1 MGDGEAH
8 DIHKD
13 MKEEQRGPWLLTLL
27 DGKAWDSVE
36 HMSLEQLATKEGEQR
51 LWQTLQ
57 DRFPEKEQHDI
68 LGEVLGE
75 VFALAAES
83 MKGWTSRVRETF
95 DRCHR
100 KASITFPT
108 EAKGWVALHCA
119 GLSEE
124 QKAIVKAKTQGN
136 LELDKI
142 TAALRSCF
150 PLYKASGKK
159 KITGVYLTENQ
170 EEDHPGEVLDGGASF
185 QDVEAFLADHHQES
199 DPAGEDDLILSEG
212 EAAEALAVSWKDRR
226 KEITKVK
233 QDRQFGSS
241 ARRFRVQV
249 EELKKKT
256 RCRKCGKVGHW
267 QRECTAPS
275 SSKPSDSSGGTQ
287 TAVNYV
293 EQCTTQQSEDV
304 DLLQGPITPQ
314 FVGATEI
321 FTAADGLVSSPGFG
335 IVDSGCG
342 RTLIGESTLKQLT
355 TMIEQK
361 GFGPVQ
367 QYEAANAFRFGNGA
381 VEHSNRAA
389 KIPVGL
395 AGQFGFIDA
404 AIISGQA
411 PLLLGRPTLER
422 LKACIDFSSGLLHI
436 VGQQTPMCTN
446 QAGQLLVNIL
456 QFPEIKPPVAGPS
469 QVTRPQLSK
478 KKVKITL
485 KQKECRCLLAQV
497 RKHETCQKSNIHVAE
512 LFSPPR
518 FCLEAERRGL
528 RGRAFDIKQ
537 GWDLDSPEVQKQVDS
552 ILDEEKPALL
562 IACPPCTN
570 RGGWDKLNRRYRT
583 PLENARLLRRSR
595 AQVRFCLQQIHKQ
608 VKRGGEFMF
617 EHPWG
622 AETWQ
627 DPDMIPLKRKYGIHR
642 VDMCAYDL
650 KCPDTGLPIQKAT
663 GLLQSCSDKA
673 SSHIRTC
680 PGNHTHQHVA
690 GKLTSGQTLS
700 SFVAQYTSCFVK
712 SMCDLFSL
720 KSLDMDAEVLLT
732 ETGNECLAVDAP
744 SEAVEIGP
752 ADAETAEAET
762 PSPAVLSALKRLHT
776 NLGHPST
783 REFLR
788 VLKHSKA
795 SQEAINAAKNFQ
807 CSVCDNNRQ
816 PTSALP
822 AKTTRVQQFN
832 QKVGLDIKYLDGWQ
846 PNQQVPCV
854 SIVDHATSMHVMV
867 PIFRR
872 ETGEILK
879 GVLRDSWLMWAGPP
893 EVLEMDP
900 AKTNLS
906 QELGDFCEGMG
917 INQAFTA
924 ADSHWQLGKVERHG
938 QWFAKIYD
946 RVRDECRP
954 SCAEEF
960 VECIIQTQVAKN
972 TLLNEAGYSPYQLVY
987 GRNPRVPQD
996 LLQEEV
1002 HLAASDAVLTTDC
1015 FARSQAVR
1023 HAARMAV
1030 LQCQDDKALRA
1041 ALRARPRTQK
1051 AIQSGD
1057 WCFYWR
1063 SQKWENG
1070 TLIKGGKWC
1079 GAGLILGRIGI
1090 NWIVAHRRSLFRVS
1104 PEQIRLATEDE
1115 RTIAEFDEAE
1125 LLGIKTLLE
1134 KGQFP
1139 KSQFLDLVHA
1149 GDPPIAEELIDQVRD
1164 RAIEIARSAGDQVEQ
1179 SKDGNLP
1186 DLSHAEI
1193 PVVEQPC
1200 RPSRTEDYGPFRRVR
1215 HSFKSP
1221 PEYLRTV
1228 QPAEMPLHRPP
1239 GMAQDDFAEMMEH
1252 LPQMIEEATANGES
1266 IPGDIGSPRG
1276 QSTKREASRE
1286 RSEEPP
1292 LHRPRHEE
1300 HTDENLFVQK
1310 CTNNRQNNQCEV
1322 LLAGFLQ
1329 KRSSGRSHST
1339 EASRSFHR
1347 QSIRCD
1353 PQD

>member
-1 MGDGEAH
+1 
-8 DIHKD
+8 
-13 MKEEQRGPWLLTLL
+13 
-27 DGKAWDSVE
+27 
-36 HMSLEQLATKEGEQR
+36 MSWFR
-51 LWQTLQ
+51 S
-57 DRFPEKEQHDI
+57 
-68 LGEVLGE
+68 
-75 VFALAAES
+75 FA
-83 MKGWTSRVRETF
+83 
-95 DRCHR
+95 
-100 KASITFPT
+100 
-108 EAKGWVALHCA
+108 
-119 GLSEE
+119 
-124 QKAIVKAKTQGN
+124 
-136 LELDKI
+136 
-142 TAALRSCF
+142 
-150 PLYKASGKK
+150 
-159 KITGVYLTENQ
+159 
-170 EEDHPGEVLDGGASF
+170 
-185 QDVEAFLADHHQES
+185 
-199 DPAGEDDLILSEG
+199 
-212 EAAEALAVSWKDRR
+212 
-226 KEITKVK
+226 
-233 QDRQFGSS
+233 
-241 ARRFRVQV
+241 
-249 EELKKKT
+249 
-256 RCRKCGKVGHW
+256 
-267 QRECTAPS
+267 
-275 SSKPSDSSGGTQ
+275 
-287 TAVNYV
+287 
-293 EQCTTQQSEDV
+293 
-304 DLLQGPITPQ
+304 
-314 FVGATEI
+314 
-321 FTAADGLVSSPGFG
+321 
-335 IVDSGCG
+335 
-342 RTLIGESTLKQLT
+342 
-355 TMIEQK
+355 
-361 GFGPVQ
+361 
-367 QYEAANAFRFGNGA
+367 
-381 VEHSNRAA
+381 
-389 KIPVGL
+389 
-395 AGQFGFIDA
+395 
-404 AIISGQA
+404 
-411 PLLLGRPTLER
+411 
-422 LKACIDFSSGLLHI
+422 
-436 VGQQTPMCTN
+436 
-446 QAGQLLVNIL
+446 
-456 QFPEIKPPVAGPS
+456 
-469 QVTRPQLSK
+469 
-478 KKVKITL
+478 
-485 KQKECRCLLAQV
+485 
-497 RKHETCQKSNIHVAE
+497 
-512 LFSPPR
+512 
-518 FCLEAERRGL
+518 
-528 RGRAFDIKQ
+528 
-537 GWDLDSPEVQKQVDS
+537 
-552 ILDEEKPALL
+552 EKP
-562 IACPPCTN
+562 
-570 RGGWDKLNRRYRT
+570 G
-583 PLENARLLRRSR
+583 
-595 AQVRFCLQQIHKQ
+595 
-608 VKRGGEFMF
+608 
-617 EHPWG
+617 
-622 AETWQ
+622 
-627 DPDMIPLKRKYGIHR
+627 
-642 VDMCAYDL
+642 
-650 KCPDTGLPIQKAT
+650 
-663 GLLQSCSDKA
+663 
-673 SSHIRTC
+673 
-680 PGNHTHQHVA
+680 
-690 GKLTSGQTLS
+690 
-700 SFVAQYTSCFVK
+700 
-712 SMCDLFSL
+712 
-720 KSLDMDAEVLLT
+720 
-732 ETGNECLAVDAP
+732 
-744 SEAVEIGP
+744 
-752 ADAETAEAET
+752 
-762 PSPAVLSALKRLHT
+762 
-776 NLGHPST
+776 
-783 REFLR
+783 
-788 VLKHSKA
+788 
-795 SQEAINAAKNFQ
+795 
-807 CSVCDNNRQ
+807 
-816 PTSALP
+816 
-822 AKTTRVQQFN
+822 
-832 QKVGLDIKYLDGWQ
+832 
-846 PNQQVPCV
+846 
-854 SIVDHATSMHVMV
+854 
-867 PIFRR
+867 
-872 ETGEILK
+872 ILK

-1239 GMAQDDFAEMMEH
+1239 GMAQDDFAVMMEH